1 MSPELAVAQ
10 AALSF
15 RSRQL
20 AKSVGELGQRVAA
33 DDQLP
38 FALVFEL
45 VAATPPQ
52 PDVKRNEIVT
62 FAPRLNCQ
70 LSELDCHR
78 LEPVQSGA
86 AISSKNPTMSVT

>member
-52 PDVKRNEIVT
+52 PDVSATRSSRS
-62 FAPRLNCQ
+62 PRASTVSSAN
-70 LSELDCHR
+70 SDCHR